1 RFSVP
6 EDYLAQL
13 FSLEGKVVIITG
25 GMGVIASAM
34 TKALANVGAR
44 VGILDLSSRRA
55 EAEARAA
62 RMEADGHP
70 ALALSGSVLDRQ
82 DLLNV
87 REVVLARWGRIDIL
101 INTAGGNKPGA
112 IVSPDKS
119 FFTDLSR
126 EAIEDV
132 FDLNLMGTILPCQV
146 FGETMAAQKEGC
158 IINISSMAAIRT
170 LTQVVGYSAAKAGI
184 DNFTRWLAV
193 EMARK
198 YGAGLR
204 VNAIAPGF
212 FVGEQ
217 NRRLLLNEDNTLT
230 DRGQSI
236 IQHTPAGRFGE
247 PEELLSTLIWL
258 CGPGAAF
265 VNGVVVPVDGGF
277 SVFSGV

>member
-1 RFSVP
+1 VP

>member
-1 RFSVP
+1 MP